1 MINKNR
7 LRSCLALVII
17 GLSIISCQEKNI
29 KLPNVIIVM
38 TDDQGYGDIAA
49 HGNPYIETP
58 NMDKMHGESIRL
70 ENFHVSPTCSPTRAE
85 LMTGKYHHRVGVWHT
100 VIGRER
106 IGKTELTMADVFSQN
121 GYATG
126 IFGKW
131 HLGDGYP
138 FRPSDRGFIE
148 SVIHKA
154 GSVSQ
159 MVDYWDNDRMNDTYF
174 HNDQPQKY
182 NGYSSDVF
190 FAEAMDFMKS
200 SNNKPFF
207 AYIPT
212 SAPHGPNN
220 VLQEWADKYLQ
231 KGLGE
236 NVANFYAAIERI
248 DQNLGELTAFMKE
261 TGLDQNTILIFLTD
275 NGTTMPNDHNSAGM
289 RGRKGTVYEGGHR
302 VPCFI
307 YWPQQGIQ
315 HAVGYNE
322 LTSVTDL
329 LPTLIDLCQLDVDKK
344 VSFDGQS
351 LKPLLLGDTAGFD
364 NRRLFVEQQRIP
376 SPVKWKNCVVLDKKW
391 RLVNGKEL
399 YDMEADFG
407 QKQDVAEKYPEIV
420 SDLKKSYE
428 KIWEDVSANDH
439 EYHRL
444 ILGSSEEPETLLS
457 AQDWYWKNN
466 SDKQNLVVG
475 QATVREGKIAN
486 GIWPVEIAKDGEYV
500 FELRRWPK
508 ESGLNLNQSAPKV
521 KSENNDIELKKWGE
535 KPKGKVYNISKAKL
549 KVNETEK
556 EVSVDIAMNS
566 NVEIGIEL
574 TKGLADIQ
582 TWFYTSEGD
591 SLGAYYVYARLLS
604 K

>member
-1 MINKNR
+1 MSNKNVVKC
-7 LRSCLALVII
+7 CLAFAII
-17 GLSIISCQEKNI
+17 GLSIFSCQDKNI
-29 KLPNVIIVM
+29 KPPNIIVVM

-58 NMDKMHGESIRL
+58 NMDKLHDESIKL

-106 IGKTELTMADVFSQN
+106 IRKSELTMADAFSQN

-138 FRPSDRGFIE
+138 FRPSDRGFTK

-159 MVDYWDNDRMNDTYF
+159 MADYWDNDRMNDTYF

-182 NGYSSDVF
+182 TGFSSDVF
-190 FAEAMDFMKS
+190 FEEAMAFMKS
-200 SNNKPFF
+200 SKDKPFF

-220 VLQEWADKYLQ
+220 VLQEWADKYLE
-231 KGLGE
+231 KGLDE
-236 NVANFYAAIERI
+236 NVANFYASIERI
-248 DQNLGELTAFMKE
+248 DQNLGKLRAFMKE

-275 NGTTMPNDHNSAGM
+275 NGTTMPTDHNSAGM
-289 RGRKGTVYEGGHR
+289 RGRKGSVYEGGHR

-307 YWPQQGIQ
+307 YWPKKDIK
-315 HAVGYNE
+315 HAVGYHE

-329 LPTLIDLCQLDVDKK
+329 LPTLIDVCQLNVDEN
-344 VSFDGQS
+344 VSFDGKS
-351 LKPLLLGDTAGFD
+351 LKPLLFGETSGLE
-364 NRRLFVEQQRIP
+364 NRRLLVEQQRIP
-376 SPVKWKNCVVLDKKW
+376 NPVKWKTSVVLDKKW

-407 QKQDVAEKYPEIV
+407 QKYDVSEKYPEIV
-420 SDLKKSYE
+420 SDLRGSYDE
-428 KIWEDVSANDH
+428 IWKEISAKDD

-444 ILGSSEEPETLLS
+444 ILGSSEEPEALLS
-457 AQDWYWKNN
+457 AQDWYWRNN
-466 SDKQNLVVG
+466 SDNQNLVVG
-475 QATVREGKIAN
+475 QATVRDGKISN
-486 GIWPVEIAKDGEYV
+486 GMWPVEIARDGKYI
-500 FELRRWPK
+500 FGLRRWPK
-508 ESGLNLNQSAPKV
+508 ESGLSLNESPPEV
-521 KSENNDIELKKWGE
+521 KSENNDIELKKWGT
-535 KPKGKVYNISKAKL
+535 KPRGKVFDIIRAKL
-549 KVNETEK
+549 KVNEIEK
-556 EVSVDIAMNS
+556 EVEVNMDMNPEVEVSV
-566 NVEIGIEL
+566 EL
-574 TKGLADIQ
+574 DKGLADIQ

-591 SLGAYYVYARLLS
+591 SLGAYYVYVRLS
-604 K
+604 E

>member
-1 MINKNR
+1 MAIKKR
-7 LRSCLALVII
+7 FRCSLAYALI
-17 GLSIISCQEKNI
+17 GVCFFSCQEK
-29 KLPNVIIVM
+29 KMKPPNVIIIM

-58 NMDKMHGESIRL
+58 HMDKLHDESIRL

-106 IGKTELTMADVFSQN
+106 IRKSELTMADAFSKN

-138 FRPSDRGFIE
+138 FRPSDRGFTE

-159 MVDYWDNDRMNDTYF
+159 MVDYWDNDRMNDTYY

-182 NGYSSDVF
+182 KGYSTDVF
-190 FAEAMDFMKS
+190 FEEAMAFMKK
-200 SNNKPFF
+200 NKGKPFF

-220 VLQEWADKYLQ
+220 VLQEWADKYLE

-248 DQNLGELTAFMKE
+248 DQNIGQLRTFMKE
-261 TGLDQNTILIFLTD
+261 SGLDQNTILIFLTD

-289 RGRKGTVYEGGHR
+289 RGRKGSVYEGGHR

-307 YWPQQGIQ
+307 YWPQQDTK
-315 HAVGYNE
+315 HAVGYHQ

-329 LPTLIDLCQLDVDKK
+329 LPTLIDVCQLNIDEN
-344 VSFDGQS
+344 VSFDGKS
-351 LKPLLLGDTAGFD
+351 LRPLLFGKEPGLDK
-364 NRRLFVEQQRIP
+364 RRLLVEQQRIP
-376 SPVKWKNCVVLDKKW
+376 HPVKWKTSVVLDEKW

-399 YDMEADFG
+399 YDMDADFG
-407 QKQDVAEKYPEIV
+407 QKHDVSDEHPEIV
-420 SDLKKSYE
+420 SDLRMSYE
-428 KIWEDVSANDH
+428 KIWEDISAKDH

-466 SDKQNLVVG
+466 SDKQNLIVG
-475 QATVREGKIAN
+475 QASVREGKISN
-486 GIWPVEIAKDGEYV
+486 GIWPVDIAANGRYT

-508 ESGLNLNQSAPKV
+508 ESGLALSKSAPEV
-521 KSENNDIELKKWGE
+521 NSQNNDIVLKKWGT
-535 KPKGKVYNISKAKL
+535 KPKGKVFDITRAKL
-549 KVNETEK
+549 KVGEIEK
-556 EVSVDIAMNS
+556 EVAVNMPLNPKA
-566 NVEIGIEL
+566 EIGIEL
-574 TKGLADIQ
+574 TKGPADIQ
-582 TWFYTSEGD
+582 TWFYTSQGD
-591 SLGAYYVYARLLS
+591 SLGAYYVYARLS
-604 K
+604 Q

>member
-1 MINKNR
+1 MKR
-7 LRSCLALVII
+7 DFKYFLLMLLAGFLLVSCN
-17 GLSIISCQEKNI
+17 SK
-29 KLPNVIIVM
+29 KDTPPNVIIIM

-49 HGNPYIETP
+49 HRNPYIETP
-58 NMDKMHGESIRL
+58 NMDKLHDESIRL

-106 IGKTELTMADVFSQN
+106 IRKSELTMADAFSQN

-138 FRPSDRGFIE
+138 FRPSDRGFTE

-159 MVDYWDNDRMNDTYF
+159 MADYWDNDRMNDTYF
-174 HNDQPQKY
+174 YNNQPRKY

-190 FAEAMDFMKS
+190 FEEAMAFMKS
-200 SNNKPFF
+200 NNDKPFF

-220 VLQEWADKYLQ
+220 VQQQWADKYLQ
-231 KGLGE
+231 KGLTE
-236 NVANFYAAIERI
+236 NVANFYASIERI
-248 DQNLGELTAFMKE
+248 DQNLGKLREFMQA

-275 NGTTMPNDHNSAGM
+275 NGTTMPNDHNRAGM
-289 RGRKGTVYEGGHR
+289 RGNKGSVYEGGHR

-307 YWPQQGIQ
+307 YWPQEGIK
-315 HAVGYNE
+315 HAVGYHE

-329 LPTLIDLCQLDVDKK
+329 LPTLIDLCRLKVDTKE
-344 VSFDGQS
+344 SFDGKS
-351 LKPLLLGDTAGFD
+351 LQPLLSGNTSGLEK
-364 NRRLFVEQQRIP
+364 RRLLVEQQRIP
-376 SPVKWKNCVVLDKKW
+376 NPVKWKNCVVLDKKW

-407 QKQDVAEKYPEIV
+407 QKHDVSDEYPEVV
-420 SDLKKSYE
+420 SDLRMSYE
-428 KIWEDVSANDH
+428 KIWEDIRVNDH
-439 EYHRL
+439 EYPRL

-475 QATVREGKIAN
+475 QAVVREGKLSN
-486 GIWPVEIAKDGEYV
+486 GMWPVEIARDGKYI

-508 ESGLNLNQSAPKV
+508 ESGLGINESTPEIR
-521 KSENNDIELKKWGE
+521 SENNDIVLKKWGT
-535 KPKGKVYNISKAKL
+535 KPKGRVFDITRAKL
-549 KVNETEK
+549 KVGKLEK
-556 EVSVDIAMNS
+556 EVWVNAPTSS
-566 NVEIGIEL
+566 NVEISVEL
-574 TKGLADIQ
+574 NKGPADVQ
-582 TWFYTSEGD
+582 SWFYTSEGD
-591 SLGAYYVYARLLS
+591 SLGAYYVYARLS
-604 K
+604 Q